1 MSGETGLGSG
11 DWERAMANSK
21 LKIQEA
27 PPKPPMPGYPQKCLK
42 RIKRRI
48 KSSAFNSQST
58 VEGARHSVQSIEEQF
73 RPDILS
79 PDFCSSKMK
88 VHPEMLMKTK
98 DGENQ
103 MSGFRRQESR
113 RVKG

>member
-1 MSGETGLGSG
+1 MKVHPEMLMKRKDWEKRVSGIMLQVSGETGLGIG
-11 DWERAMANSK
+11 DWELAMANSK
-21 LKIQEA
+21 FKIQEA

-73 RPDILS
+73 RPDIPS
-79 PDFCSSKMK
+79 PDYCLLTFALQK
-88 VHPEMLMKTK
+88 
-98 DGENQ
+98 
-103 MSGFRRQESR
+103 
-113 RVKG
+113 